1 MTEGYSAEL
10 FRQDGDAFRSIR
22 LCVKPDGSIKMDAQD
37 MGKTV
42 EEVWGD
48 DDYEFWVDVPAMAL
62 HKLVF
67 SLLRKKYTARS
78 AAVDEFCAFCKKEG
92 IEHKWQSWV

>member
-1 MTEGYSAEL
+1 MTEDHSVEL
-10 FRQDGDAFRSIR
+10 FRQEGEAFRSIR
-22 LCVKPDGSIKMDAQD
+22 LCVNPDGSIRMDDQD

-48 DDYEFWVDVPAMAL
+48 DDYEFWVDILAMAL

-67 SLLRKKYTARS
+67 SLLREKYTARS
-78 AAVDEFCAFCKKEG
+78 AAVDEFCAFCEKEG